1 MAPTR
6 CSKAETRDFGLASFN
21 TVETPLAE
29 MTLGDLDRGTPVVAS
44 PGFAGYLPK
53 CPCPQQYLWLWS
65 SRRSPSSYEKRFV
78 HSTPGPS
85 K

>member
-1 MAPTR
+1 MAHTR
-6 CSKAETRDFGLASFN
+6 GSKTEFRDFGLASSN
-21 TVETPLAE
+21 NVETPLAE

-65 SRRSPSSYEKRFV
+65 SRRSPSSYEKLLF